1 MNDEEIKNEETTEND
16 LKKRDFHKEIT
27 DILNS
32 AFSDSEIREKL
43 DDYHDNDI
51 ADVLEELLPEKRRK
65 FYKILGIDR
74 LSDIFTYFDDIGD
87 FLAELPD
94 ELCAKIIAKMDADEA
109 SEALE
114 ELDAEKRAG
123 IVSFLDD
130 ETKRGIR
137 LVDSYDDDMVGSRMS
152 TNFVSVKKSMS
163 IKQAMTSLINQAA
176 ENDNIATIY
185 VTDTENKFCG
195 AIELRDLIV
204 ARAGMSLD
212 DIMAS
217 SYPFLLANEKVEDC
231 IEDLKDYSEDSIPVL
246 DKDSRIVGVITA
258 SDVVEVVDTQMGE
271 DYAMLAGLSEETDID
286 ETVIAGAKKRIPWL
300 IILLGLSLIVSSV
313 VGLFED
319 VISGLTI
326 IVSFQSLILGMSG
339 NVGTQSL
346 GVTLRVLI
354 SEEEMTLREKLSLV
368 FKEARIGLL
377 NGFVL
382 GIASTAIIGLYI
394 HLAGGV
400 TISESFLISG
410 CVGLSLMTAMFI
422 SSAVGTAVPMML
434 KALKFDPAV
443 ASGPLITTCNDLVAV
458 TVYYGLAWLL
468 LIGVFGLAG

>member
-1 MNDEEIKNEETTEND
+1 MNEEFIENENNVI
-16 LKKRDFHKEIT
+16 KKRDFYAEIL
-27 DILNS
+27 DILDS
-32 AFSDSEIREKL
+32 PLSDEELREKL

-51 ADVLEELLPEKRRK
+51 AEVLEDLPSEKRK
-65 FYKILGIDR
+65 SLYKILGLDR
-74 LSDIFTYFDDIGD
+74 ISDIFTYFEDIGD
-87 FLAELPD
+87 FLEELD
-94 ELCAKIIAKMDADEA
+94 DSYAAKIISEMDGDEA

-114 ELDAEKRAG
+114 ELSDEKRKAIG
-123 IVSFLDD
+123 ALLDD
-130 ETKRGIR
+130 DTKRAVR
-137 LVDSYDDDMVGSRMS
+137 LIDSYDDDTVGSRMS
-152 TNFVSVKKSMS
+152 TNFVVVKKSMS
-163 IKQAMTSLINQAA
+163 IKQAMRALISQAA
-176 ENDNIATIY
+176 ENDNITTIY
-185 VTDTENKFCG
+185 VVDDNNNNAFCG

-212 DIMAS
+212 DIIIA
-217 SYPFLLANEKVEDC
+217 SYPFLYAGEKVEEC

-246 DKDSRIVGVITA
+246 DKRNKIVGVITA
-258 SDVVEVVDTQMGE
+258 SDLVEVVDTQMGE

-286 ETVIAGAKKRIPWL
+286 ETVTAGAKKRIPWL
-300 IILLGLSLIVSSV
+300 IILLGLSLVVSTV

-319 VISGLTI
+319 VISDLTI

-354 SEEEMTLREKLSLV
+354 SEEEMTFKDKIKLI

-377 NGFVL
+377 NGFIL
-382 GIASTAIIGLYI
+382 GVMSTIIIGIYI
-394 HLAGGV
+394 CLTNNLPA
-400 TISESFLISG
+400 SQAFLISG
-410 CVGLSLMTAMFI
+410 CVGLALMTAMFI
-422 SSAVGTAVPMML
+422 SSGVGTAVPMII

-468 LIGVFGLAG
+468 LIGVFGLA

>member
-1 MNDEEIKNEETTEND
+1 MNDEETNYEETTEND

-32 AFSDSEIREKL
+32 ALSDSEIREKL

-74 LSDIFTYFDDIGD
+74 LSDIFTYFDDVED
-87 FLAELPD
+87 LLTELPD
-94 ELCAKIIAKMDADEA
+94 ELCARIIAKMDADEA

-152 TNFVSVKKSMS
+152 TNFVSVKKTMS

-185 VTDTENKFCG
+185 VIDTANKFCG

-217 SYPFLLANEKVEDC
+217 SYPFLFANEKVEDC

-246 DKDSRIVGVITA
+246 DKESRIVGVITA

-286 ETVIAGAKKRIPWL
+286 ETVVAGAKKRIPWL

-382 GIASTAIIGLYI
+382 GIASTVIIGFYI
-394 HLAGGV
+394 HLAGSLTV
-400 TISESFLISG
+400 SESFLISG

-434 KALKFDPAV
+434 KALGFDPAV